1 MPVLSKRFAANL
13 LALVLV
19 ALSTTTLLVASDSTK
34 AFAETGTDPLL
45 DQQWG
50 LTAIGVPSVWSIT
63 RGAGVTVA
71 VIDSGSGPHPDLDAN
86 MEVGRTIIDSI
97 ESAGMRD
104 VSDEGHGTHVAGII
118 AAAADNGVGGAGVA
132 PQVRIL
138 PIRTLKSNGEGAPG
152 DVSKAVRFAVDA
164 GAKVINLS
172 LGQKSEYT
180 PITSA
185 IQYAVDRNV
194 LVVTAAGNYGAD
206 SGPLW
211 PAASDLTLAVTAVDR
226 TNNVT
231 SFDQRGDYIDLA
243 APGTSILSTAR
254 NDYELQSGTSMA
266 AAFVSGAAALLFAA
280 QPSITAAQVRDILQR
295 TATDIGSPGRDTTF
309 GYGLVNLVAAFAE
322 LDVMFPKFV
331 TASLVTTG
339 HVGAIATG
347 TTSTAIATATSQWY
361 RCSNAGDATNTKPA
375 DCKMIA
381 NAVAAEYQ
389 STVKDLRK
397 FLRYSVTITSG
408 LDNSISTT
416 YFSATTIRE
425 TGAWITTSTML
436 PKTKIQLTKL
446 LRSPSK
452 GKRTLKVISG
462 SCKLRNL
469 VLIAPASPGTC
480 TLKVSI
486 AASSPFPKLGF
497 TTVITIS

>member
-1 MPVLSKRFAANL
+1 MLSKRFAANL

-138 PIRTLKSNGEGAPG
+138 PIRTLEPNGEGTAR

-172 LGQKSEYT
+172 LGRNSEYT
-180 PITSA
+180 PLTSA

-194 LVVTAAGNYGAD
+194 LVVAAAGNYGAD
-206 SGPLW
+206 SGPVW

-254 NDYELQSGTSMA
+254 NDYAFQSGTSMA

-416 YFSATTIRE
+416 YFSATTIQE

>member
-132 PQVRIL
+132 PQARIL
-138 PIRTLKSNGEGAPG
+138 PIRTLEPNGEGTAR

-172 LGQKSEYT
+172 LGRKSEYT
-180 PITSA
+180 PLTSA

-194 LVVTAAGNYGAD
+194 LVVAAAGNYGAD
-206 SGPLW
+206 SGPVW

>member
-1 MPVLSKRFAANL
+1 MLSKRFAANL

-132 PQVRIL
+132 PQARIL
-138 PIRTLKSNGEGAPG
+138 PIRTLEPNGEGTAR

-172 LGQKSEYT
+172 LGRNSEYT
-180 PITSA
+180 PLTSA

-194 LVVTAAGNYGAD
+194 LVVAAAGNYGAD
-206 SGPLW
+206 SGPVW

-309 GYGLVNLVAAFAE
+309 GYGLVNMVAAFAE

-452 GKRTLKVISG
+452 GKRTLTVISG

>member
-132 PQVRIL
+132 PQARIL
-138 PIRTLKSNGEGAPG
+138 PIRTLEPNGEGTAR

-172 LGQKSEYT
+172 LGRNSEYT
-180 PITSA
+180 PLTSA

-194 LVVTAAGNYGAD
+194 LVVAAAGNYGAD
-206 SGPLW
+206 SGPVW

-416 YFSATTIRE
+416 YFSATTIQE